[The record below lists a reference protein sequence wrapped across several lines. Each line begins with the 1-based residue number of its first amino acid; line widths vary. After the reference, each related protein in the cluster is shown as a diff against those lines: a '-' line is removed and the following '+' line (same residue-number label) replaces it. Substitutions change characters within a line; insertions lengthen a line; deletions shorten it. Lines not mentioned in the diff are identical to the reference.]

1 MDIEKEQVK
10 ICKLCGIPAEKHFSK
25 FGLFG
30 IYPGCHFP
38 SQKKDS
44 KKDHLSECNTGY
56 IS

>member
-1 MDIEKEQVK
+1 MDKEKEQVK

-44 KKDHLSECNTGY
+44 KNEELTECKT
-56 IS
+56 S